1 MAAVV
6 PGGERQREM
15 AYRFGVNW
23 VMYALTGNYKTDQV
37 HVPAIIDRL
46 VNNMLSITFAPMFD
60 WAFLGALGFAVISLA
75 GLGVWRRARGT
86 YWRLGAAALL
96 LGAMINPV
104 LVEQERVLNED
115 VVAIVVDE
123 STSQRIG
130 DRGARTEQ
138 AVQDLTERLGRLR
151 GVMCGWSS
159 RRAAENSKDPVDGTH
174 LFDALKLALA
184 NVPRNRIGATFLITD
199 GQVHDAPSQGEAYC
213 PRTGSHSF
221 DWRTK

>member
-37 HVPAIIDRL
+37 HVPVSTGW
-46 VNNMLSITFAPMFD
+46 VNNMVSITFAPMFD
-60 WAFLGALGFAVISLA
+60 WIFLGALGVAVISLA

-96 LGAMINPV
+96 LGAMTNPV
-104 LVEQERVLNED
+104 LVEKERILNED

-130 DRGARTEQ
+130 DRGRWDRTGSAGSDGTAGATARRGC
-138 AVQDLTERLGRLR
+138 AVGQ
-151 GVMCGWSS
+151 S
-159 RRAAENSKDPVDGTH
+159 RRAS
-174 LFDALKLALA
+174 
-184 NVPRNRIGATFLITD
+184 
-199 GQVHDAPSQGEAYC
+199 
-213 PRTGSHSF
+213 
-221 DWRTK
+221 

>member
-1 MAAVV
+1 MCR
-6 PGGERQREM
+6 P
-15 AYRFGVNW
+15 
-23 VMYALTGNYKTDQV
+23 LSTGW
-37 HVPAIIDRL
+37 
-46 VNNMLSITFAPMFD
+46 VNNMVSITFAPMFD
-60 WAFLGALGFAVISLA
+60 WIFLGALGVAVISLA

-96 LGAMINPV
+96 LGAMTNPV
-104 LVEQERVLNED
+104 LVEKERILNED

-151 GVMCGWSS
+151 GVDV
-159 RRAAENSKDPVDGTH
+159 RLVRAGARAENSKDPVDGTR
-174 LFDALKLALA
+174 LFNALQGALA

-199 GQVHDAPSQGEAYC
+199 GQVHDAPSQGM
-213 PRTGSHSF
+213 PHLSQDRFTF
-221 DWRTK
+221 F